1 MKKLVTISP
10 IFDPANR
17 TLDFSTYPEFEFK
30 RVYAVINVTRNTPIY
45 IPGATGYGI
54 NAAAS
59 SINPNLVTL
68 SFDTTSHSATDQLNV
83 YYETPHDSY
92 DSTDPIQDSL
102 RAIHETLH
110 FMLVE
115 MKVQT
120 ILMSEGFYGR
130 LTREDSDNIRFEV
143 SQETD
148 SEQGV

>member
-10 IFDPANR
+10 LFDPANR
-17 TLDFSTYPEFEFK
+17 TLDFSLYPEFEFK
-30 RVYAVINVTRNTPIY
+30 RVYAIINVTRNTPIY
-45 IPGATGYGI
+45 IPGAAGYGI
-54 NAAAS
+54 NASAS

-83 YYETPHDSY
+83 YYETPHDAF
-92 DSTDPIQDSL
+92 DSTDPTQDSL

-120 ILMSEGFYGR
+120 ILMTEGFYGR
-130 LTREDSDNIRFEV
+130 LTKEDSDNIRFEV

>member
-54 NAAAS
+54 DASAS
-59 SINPNLVTL
+59 SINPYIVTL

-92 DSTDPIQDSL
+92 DSTDPSQQSL
-102 RAIHETLH
+102 ESIHEVLH
-110 FMLVE
+110 MILLE
-115 MKVQT
+115 MRVHT
-120 ILMSEGFYGR
+120 ILMSEGFNGR
-130 LTREDSDNIRFEV
+130 LLKEDTENIRNV
-143 SQETD
+143 LLQEID